1 MNDKFVAVS
10 KIKRQRHFC
19 PISSNSLDK
28 IVRENRMSNL
38 IGYTR
43 KQSYTYQVLQ
53 TIQMKLMLLFVWA
66 EPAVLGS
73 AKTALRLI

>member
-1 MNDKFVAVS
+1 MNEKFVAVS

-38 IGYTR
+38 IRYTR
-43 KQSYTYQVLQ
+43 KTDPRAKVAFYQANNFSKFKFFC
-53 TIQMKLMLLFVWA
+53 KLCFKF
-66 EPAVLGS
+66 E
-73 AKTALRLI
+73 KQND

>member
-38 IGYTR
+38 IRYTR
-43 KQSYTYQVLQ
+43 KTDPRAKVAFYQANNFSRFKFFC
-53 TIQMKLMLLFVWA
+53 KLCFKF
-66 EPAVLGS
+66 E
-73 AKTALRLI
+73 KQND

>member
-1 MNDKFVAVS
+1 MNEKFVAVS

-38 IGYTR
+38 IRYTR
-43 KQSYTYQVLQ
+43 KTDPRAKVAFYQANNFSRFKFFC
-53 TIQMKLMLLFVWA
+53 KLCFKF
-66 EPAVLGS
+66 E
-73 AKTALRLI
+73 KQND

>member
-1 MNDKFVAVS
+1 MNEKFVAVS

-38 IGYTR
+38 IRYTR
-43 KQSYTYQVLQ
+43 KTDPRAKVAFYQANNFSRFKSFC
-53 TIQMKLMLLFVWA
+53 KLCFKF
-66 EPAVLGS
+66 E
-73 AKTALRLI
+73 KQND

>member
-1 MNDKFVAVS
+1 MNEKFVAVS

-38 IGYTR
+38 IRYTR
-43 KQSYTYQVLQ
+43 KTDPRAKVAFYQANNFSRFKFFLQVVLQ
-53 TIQMKLMLLFVWA
+53 V
-66 EPAVLGS
+66 
-73 AKTALRLI
+73 

>member
-1 MNDKFVAVS
+1 MNEKFVAVS

-38 IGYTR
+38 IRYTR
-43 KQSYTYQVLQ
+43 KTDPRAKVAFYQANNFSRFKFFCTLCFKFEKQ
-53 TIQMKLMLLFVWA
+53 ND
-66 EPAVLGS
+66 
-73 AKTALRLI
+73 

>member
-1 MNDKFVAVS
+1 MNEKFVAVS

-38 IGYTR
+38 IRYTR
-43 KQSYTYQVLQ
+43 KTDPRAKVAFYQANNFSRFNFFR
-53 TIQMKLMLLFVWA
+53 KLCFQF
-66 EPAVLGS
+66 E
-73 AKTALRLI
+73 KQND